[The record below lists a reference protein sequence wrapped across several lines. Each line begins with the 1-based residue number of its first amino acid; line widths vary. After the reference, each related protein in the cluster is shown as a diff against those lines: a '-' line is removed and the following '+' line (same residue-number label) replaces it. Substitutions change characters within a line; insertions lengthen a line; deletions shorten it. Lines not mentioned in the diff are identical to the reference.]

1 MTDIADTEPE
11 AGAAA
16 GTATGA
22 HSGTATAAATG
33 AGTGTGA
40 CAAPGVP
47 AAAAGGD
54 GPALLT
60 EPFDVPFPAPG
71 IVRAVRRRADA
82 SQRELARFARVHPST
97 IGRIEAG
104 TLTPSLAMLSRIVG
118 TAGFRLVV
126 VNEAGRVLK
135 PMRDRA
141 DLRDG
146 AERRYPSHLDVITDP
161 EPGEWWADRY
171 GLARPPETFYRNR
184 EVRDWLRR
192 RSQWEVRVAKYRSV
206 PPPPDPQRCGYRGG
220 PPIRP

>member
-1 MTDIADTEPE
+1 MTDIADTGPE
-11 AGAAA
+11 
-16 GTATGA
+16 
-22 HSGTATAAATG
+22 AATG
-33 AGTGTGA
+33 AGA
-40 CAAPGVP
+40 CAAPEATVATPAP
-47 AAAAGGD
+47 AADGGPAAD
-54 GPALLT
+54 VGPALLT

-71 IVRAVRRRADA
+71 IIRAVRRRADA

-104 TLTPSLAMLSRIVG
+104 SLTPSLAMLSRIIG

-126 VNEAGRVLK
+126 VDEAGTVLK

-146 AERRYPSHLDVITDP
+146 AERRYPSHLDVVTDP

-171 GLARPPETFYRNR
+171 GLARPPETFYRDR
-184 EVRDWLRR
+184 AVRDALRR
-192 RSQWEVRVAKYRSV
+192 RSQWEVRVAKYRNV
-206 PPPPDPQRCGYRGG
+206 PSPPDPQRCGYRGG

>member
-1 MTDIADTEPE
+1 MTDIADTGPE
-11 AGAAA
+11 AAPAT
-16 GTATGA
+16 GTARA
-22 HSGTATAAATG
+22 VSAATG
-33 AGTGTGA
+33 ADPGA
-40 CAAPGVP
+40 TAAT
-47 AAAAGGD
+47 AADG

-71 IVRAVRRRADA
+71 IVRAVRRRADT

-104 TLTPSLAMLSRIVG
+104 SLTPSLAMLSRIVG

-126 VNEAGRVLK
+126 VDEAGRVLK

-146 AERRYPSHLDVITDP
+146 AERRYPSHLDIVTDP

>member
-1 MTDIADTEPE
+1 MTDIADTE
-11 AGAAA
+11 
-16 GTATGA
+16 
-22 HSGTATAAATG
+22 
-33 AGTGTGA
+33 
-40 CAAPGVP
+40 
-47 AAAAGGD
+47 
-54 GPALLT
+54 PALLT

-104 TLTPSLAMLSRIVG
+104 SLTPSLTMLSRIVG

-126 VNEAGRVLK
+126 VDEAGRVLK

-146 AERRYPSHLDVITDP
+146 AERRYPSHLDVVTDP

-192 RSQWEVRVAKYRSV
+192 RSQWEVRVAKYRNV

>member
-1 MTDIADTEPE
+1 MTDIADTGPE
-11 AGAAA
+11 
-16 GTATGA
+16 
-22 HSGTATAAATG
+22 AATG
-33 AGTGTGA
+33 AGA
-40 CAAPGVP
+40 CAAPEATVATPAP
-47 AAAAGGD
+47 AADGGPAAD
-54 GPALLT
+54 VGPALLT

-71 IVRAVRRRADA
+71 IIRAVRRRADA

-104 TLTPSLAMLSRIVG
+104 SLTPSLAMLSRITT

-126 VNEAGRVLK
+126 VDEAGTVLK

-146 AERRYPSHLDVITDP
+146 AERRYPSHLDVVTDP

-171 GLARPPETFYRNR
+171 GLARPPETFYRDR
-184 EVRDWLRR
+184 AVRDALRR
-192 RSQWEVRVAKYRSV
+192 RSQWEVRVAKHRNV
-206 PPPPDPQRCGYRGG
+206 PSPPDPQRCGYRGG

>member
-1 MTDIADTEPE
+1 MGGVTDIADTGPE
-11 AGAAA
+11 AAPAN
-16 GTATGA
+16 GTARAVSAATGA
-22 HSGTATAAATG
+22 DPGATAAAADG
-33 AGTGTGA
+33 
-40 CAAPGVP
+40 
-47 AAAAGGD
+47 

-71 IVRAVRRRADA
+71 IVRAVRRRADT

-104 TLTPSLAMLSRIVG
+104 SLTPSLAMLSRIVG

-126 VNEAGRVLK
+126 VDEAGRVLK

-146 AERRYPSHLDVITDP
+146 AERRYPSHLDIVTDP

>member
-1 MTDIADTEPE
+1 MTDIADTGPE
-11 AGAAA
+11 AAPAN
-16 GTATGA
+16 GTARAVSADPGA
-22 HSGTATAAATG
+22 EAGATAAA
-33 AGTGTGA
+33 
-40 CAAPGVP
+40 AADG
-47 AAAAGGD
+47 

-71 IVRAVRRRADA
+71 IVRAVRRRADT

-104 TLTPSLAMLSRIVG
+104 SLTPSLAMLSRIVG

-126 VNEAGRVLK
+126 VDEAGRVLK

-146 AERRYPSHLDVITDP
+146 AERRYPSHLDIVTDP

>member
-1 MTDIADTEPE
+1 M
-11 AGAAA
+11 
-16 GTATGA
+16 
-22 HSGTATAAATG
+22 
-33 AGTGTGA
+33 
-40 CAAPGVP
+40 
-47 AAAAGGD
+47 
-54 GPALLT
+54 LT

-104 TLTPSLAMLSRIVG
+104 SLTPSLTMLSRIVG

-126 VNEAGRVLK
+126 VDEAGRVLK

-146 AERRYPSHLDVITDP
+146 AERRYPSHLDVVTDP

-192 RSQWEVRVAKYRSV
+192 RSQWEVRVAKYRNV

-220 PPIRP
+220 PPLRP